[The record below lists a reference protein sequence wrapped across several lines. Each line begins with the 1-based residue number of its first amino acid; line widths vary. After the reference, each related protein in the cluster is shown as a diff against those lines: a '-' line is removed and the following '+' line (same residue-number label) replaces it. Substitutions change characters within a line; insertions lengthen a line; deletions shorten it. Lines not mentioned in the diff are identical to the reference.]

1 VQKRS
6 LGEACCCQIEDGM
19 SRENGVMIL
28 QQEKQMPWKAVHLL
42 ASKIPQKHKITMIL
56 QKGV

>member
-1 VQKRS
+1 
-6 LGEACCCQIEDGM
+6 
-19 SRENGVMIL
+19 MIL